1 MHTIECVCK
10 VYTGTLARDCLEY
23 TESWLWWVGYVLAE
37 VIDVQ
42 ILDIIYCS
50 HIVMIAVINI
60 KSSES
65 VQQTQQY
72 SKNISYDVWC
82 WL

>member
-1 MHTIECVCK
+1 MAGV
-10 VYTGTLARDCLEY
+10 VLARDCLEH

-42 ILDIIYCS
+42 ILDVIYCS
-50 HIVMIAVINI
+50 HIVMIVVINI

-82 WL
+82 WLWRIYV

>member
-1 MHTIECVCK
+1 MHTIECVCID
-10 VYTGTLARDCLEY
+10 YTGTLARDCLEY

-65 VQQTQQY
+65 VQQTQQ
-72 SKNISYDVWC
+72 
-82 WL
+82 